1 MVYSGGECEMSA
13 AYLSLTTDEL
23 ESRARALM
31 EMTNPCV
38 VCPRDCRVNRPAG
51 QVGVCG
57 IAAQPVVSSYGA
69 HFGEERPLVGRFGSG
84 TIFFTGCNL
93 RCIFCQNYDIS
104 QLGQGEPI
112 TTDVLAR
119 MMISLQNRGCHNIN
133 LVTPTHQIAAIV
145 DALAIAAPLGLTL
158 PIVYNT
164 GGYDSVDTL
173 RLLDGIIDIYMPDA
187 KFGDNESG
195 KRLCGV
201 SDYWDINREAIREMH
216 RQVGDLQMTRTADGC
231 EIATRGLLVRH
242 LVLPD
247 GLAGTREV
255 VEFIATEIS
264 RDTYI
269 NVMDQ
274 YRPCFRA
281 SSIPEIARPLTHAE
295 YAEALQLARAAG
307 LHRFDVA

>member
-1 MVYSGGECEMSA
+1 MQA
-13 AYLSLTTDEL
+13 AYLSLTDDEL
-23 ESRARALM
+23 RARARALV

-38 VCPRDCRVNRPAG
+38 VCPRNCRVNRSEG
-51 QVGVCG
+51 QLGVCG

-84 TIFFTGCNL
+84 TIFLTGCNL
-93 RCIFCQNYDIS
+93 RCVFCQNYDIS
-104 QLGQGEPI
+104 QLGRGE
-112 TTDVLAR
+112 TVTVDVLAR

-133 LVTPTHQIAAIV
+133 LVTPTHQIAAVI
-145 DALAIAAPLGLTL
+145 DALTIAIPLGLTL

-173 RLLDGIIDIYMPDA
+173 RLLDGIIDIYMPDM
-187 KFGDNESG
+187 KFGTNESG

-201 SDYWDINREAIREMH
+201 SDYWDVNCQAVREMH
-216 RQVGDLQMTRTADGC
+216 RQVGDLQTVKSPGGC
-231 EIATRGLLVRH
+231 EIAARGLLVRH
-242 LVLPD
+242 LVLPN
-247 GLAGTREV
+247 GLAGTKQV
-255 VEFIATEIS
+255 VDFIASEIS

-281 SSIPEIARPLTHAE
+281 SSFPEIARPLTQAE
-295 YAEALQLARAAG
+295 YAEAIRLARAAG
-307 LHRFDVA
+307 LWRFDRG